1 MPGPLLASP
10 LSTSLSAMVA
20 DLKRGGSVRGH
31 AVHRDSG
38 DVRRRQSVLGIGAG
52 EIDDGV
58 GIGGE
63 PLDRRRTQTDEQRGE
78 GIGRGGSLSGTLG
91 DIWRG
96 LRGKEGEG
104 AEASE
109 AGRS

>member
-78 GIGRGGSLSGTLG
+78 GNARGGSLSGTLG